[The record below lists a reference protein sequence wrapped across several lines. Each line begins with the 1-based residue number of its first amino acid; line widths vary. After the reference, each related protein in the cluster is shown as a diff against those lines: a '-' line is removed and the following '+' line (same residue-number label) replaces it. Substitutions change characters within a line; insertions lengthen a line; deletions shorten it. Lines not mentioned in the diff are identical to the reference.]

1 MAIFHGLLRPRA
13 LDDAVH
19 SGDNALNVLLMVLL
33 VAFGVAS
40 WYFHANPLASHTGA
54 GMAPSARRRLQD
66 LAQAKTRSVRRRN
79 WSRAPMIC
87 DQDRALATRK
97 ACACEGPSCAGFSLT
112 QF

>member
-40 WYFHANPLASHTGA
+40 WYFDANPLASHTGA
-54 GMAPSARRRLQD
+54 GMAAIGAPPTSGPGAGENAIRPS
-66 LAQAKTRSVRRRN
+66 
-79 WSRAPMIC
+79 P
-87 DQDRALATRK
+87 
-97 ACACEGPSCAGFSLT
+97 
-112 QF
+112 